1 MRYKPEHREQS
12 RERILKAVGRGF
24 RTAGY
29 TGVGVDGLAR
39 AAGVTSG
46 AFYGHFKSKA
56 EAFRAAL
63 VTGLEELRTGVETM
77 RARHGSGWLD
87 AFADFYLT
95 QKVTCPPAEA
105 CALPSFSP
113 EVARADD
120 ASRTAYQEEL
130 LRLVETVA
138 AGLPP
143 AMDERGRREAAWALL
158 AQLAG
163 GVMLARAVA
172 DPSLAQEIAAAVRVD
187 ITQCH
192 PG

>member
-1 MRYKPEHREQS
+1 MRYPPDHREHS
-12 RERILKAVGRGF
+12 HARILKAVGRGF

-29 TGVGVDGLAR
+29 AGIGVDGLAK

-46 AFYGHFKSKA
+46 AFYGHFRSKA
-56 EAFRAAL
+56 AAFRAAL
-63 VTGLEELRTGVETM
+63 VAGLEELRAGVETM
-77 RARHGSGWLD
+77 RARHGAGWLA

-113 EVARADD
+113 EVTRADD
-120 ASRTAYQEEL
+120 AARAAYQEEL

-138 AGLPP
+138 DGLPP

-163 GVMLARAVA
+163 GVMLARAVT
-172 DPSLAQEIAAAVRVD
+172 DKSLAEEIAAAVRAN
-187 ITQCH
+187 IK
-192 PG
+192 